1 MELKKMGMAGT
12 VESSD
17 INIII
22 EPTDNSGIEIY
33 LQSAVIKQFGRQ
45 IKKVIEETIK
55 NEGVENAV
63 VRAVDKGAVD
73 FVIKARTLTALYRA
87 ADKDDYNW
95 GE

>member
-1 MELKKMGMAGT
+1 MEIKKIGAAGT

-22 EPTDNSGIEIY
+22 EPTDKHGIEIN

-45 IKKVIEETIK
+45 IKKVIEETLK
-55 NEGVENAV
+55 SEGVDSAF
-63 VRAVDKGAVD
+63 VRAIDKGAVD

-87 ADKDDYNW
+87 LDSNEYTWK
-95 GE
+95 E